1 MMAMGVTR
9 TVPAGL
15 AGNDYI
21 VRGAYYR
28 DCFSRCGQHE
38 EKPVK
43 RVGEAARSKSVP
55 PVGMRGE
62 EMELKPETGEG

>member
-1 MMAMGVTR
+1 MLTVGVTR

-15 AGNDYI
+15 AGSDYV

-28 DCFSRCGQHE
+28 DCFPRRGQHE

-55 PVGMRGE
+55 PLGVRGAE
-62 EMELKPETGEG
+62 TEVKPEAGER